1 MWRFIKE
8 LWNEGEGGKAVL
20 VMILIQIIII
30 LASFL
35 IMLVPE
41 PSKNSSPPPD
51 NDARWISSQER
62 PYLQEGVPGTFQER

>member
-1 MWRFIKE
+1 MLGETNMWRFIKE

-41 PSKNSSPPPD
+41 PSKK
-51 NDARWISSQER
+51 
-62 PYLQEGVPGTFQER
+62 